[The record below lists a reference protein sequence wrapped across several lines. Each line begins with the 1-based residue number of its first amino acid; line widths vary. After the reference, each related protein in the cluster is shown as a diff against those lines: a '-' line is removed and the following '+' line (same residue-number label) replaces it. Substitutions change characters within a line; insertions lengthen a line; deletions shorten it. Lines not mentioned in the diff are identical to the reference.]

1 MEVTGQMKESRLEQG
16 KKKNAQR
23 YRYMPIP
30 MSILFLTPLDSS
42 PATSFVVLF
51 WSMFD
56 EPLPPWPVWLRSRVG
71 VNLES

>member
-42 PATSFVVLF
+42 HCDLVRRSFLVDV
-51 WSMFD
+51 
-56 EPLPPWPVWLRSRVG
+56 
-71 VNLES
+71 